1 MEKTMKQVK
10 IGTFIAKCRKE
21 QKLTQAQL
29 AEKLRITD
37 RAVSKW
43 ETGKSMPDSSI
54 MLELCAILNITVNEL
69 LSGEKLEAHHPVQY
83 EKRAEEN
90 LIVLKRKEEKNILYN
105 RLAAIIFSVTLSLGI
120 TVCLICDIAT
130 AHGLTWSLISAIS
143 MVFAWVVT
151 VPGMLLGKKGLTVS
165 LVSLSIFVIPY
176 LYGLSCLLHVPAI
189 FTIGSIMAVIAV
201 LFLWLV
207 LAIFNHMGKTRKPT
221 ALGISLLAAIPVM
234 FIINLTLSQMINE
247 PLLDVWDIL
256 TVLLLLLSATACF
269 MTGRRAKKGKSCG

>member
-1 MEKTMKQVK
+1 
-10 IGTFIAKCRKE
+10 
-21 QKLTQAQL
+21 
-29 AEKLRITD
+29 
-37 RAVSKW
+37 
-43 ETGKSMPDSSI
+43 MPDSSI

-234 FIINLTLSQMINE
+234 FIINLTLSQMIDE